1 MGGGISRR
9 ALLVAIA
16 LLLGLAPSASAKRN
30 PAQKNL
36 EAFYEGDADA
46 ALKVK
51 IEEMMGL
58 YMVLP
63 PMRHPSEKVDVK
75 GGQVRLNLW
84 HPIGKLSD
92 TEIVTR
98 AVKWFVFGRN
108 QYSQGVRAVFSERP
122 EVKEVLLVFHEVIRP
137 DQKGRRQS
145 AKKDKIKPFLAIKL
159 TRRRFEQLPIDE
171 LRACVDAGN
180 CRKLFSKAFDAGKFN
195 RRYARQARQDD

>member
-1 MGGGISRR
+1 MRGVLTL
-9 ALLVAIA
+9 ALLIA
-16 LLLGLAPSASAKRN
+16 LPAFAKRN
-30 PAQKNL
+30 PAQKTL
-36 EAFYEGDADA
+36 EAFYNGDADA

-75 GGQVRLNLW
+75 NGQVRLNLW

-98 AVKWFVFGRN
+98 AVKWFVFGRS
-108 QYSQGVRAVFSERP
+108 QYSQGVRAVFSEQP
-122 EVKEVLLVFHEVIRP
+122 DVKEVLLVFHEVIRP

-145 AKKDKIKPFLAIKL
+145 AQGDQVKPFLAMKL
-159 TRRRFEQLPIDE
+159 SRKRFEQLPIDE
-171 LRACVDAGN
+171 LRACVDAGD

-195 RRYARQARQDD
+195 RRYAREARQDD

>member
-1 MGGGISRR
+1 MCRILT
-9 ALLVAIA
+9 ALVLI
-16 LLLGLAPSASAKRN
+16 GLASPAMAKRN
-30 PAQKNL
+30 PAQKTL
-36 EAFYEGDADA
+36 QAFYEGDADA

-75 GGQVRLNLW
+75 RGQVRLNLW

-108 QYSQGVRAVFSERP
+108 QYSKGVRAVFSEQP
-122 EVKEVLLVFHEVIRP
+122 EVNEVLLVFHEVIRP

-145 AKKDKIKPFLAIKL
+145 AKGDKVKPFLAIKL
-159 TRRRFEQLPIDE
+159 TRKRFERLPIDK

-180 CRKLFSKAFDAGKFN
+180 CRNLFSKAFDAGKFN
-195 RRYARQARQDD
+195 RRYAQQARQDD

>member
-1 MGGGISRR
+1 MRSHSLLATL
-9 ALLVAIA
+9 ALLIA
-16 LLLGLAPSASAKRN
+16 LPAFAARN
-30 PAQKNL
+30 PAQTNL
-36 EAFYEGDADA
+36 EAFYKGDAQA

-63 PMRHPSEKVDVK
+63 PMRHPSEKVDIK
-75 GGQVRLNLW
+75 RGQIRLNLW

-108 QYSQGVRAVFSERP
+108 QYSKGVRAVFSERP
-122 EVKEVLLVFHEVIRP
+122 EIKEVLLVFHEVIRP
-137 DQKGRRQS
+137 DQKGRRKS
-145 AKKDKIKPFLAIKL
+145 TKKDKVKPFLAIKL
-159 TRRRFEQLPIDE
+159 TRKRFERLPMGK
-171 LRACVDAGN
+171 LRACVDAGD

-195 RRYARQARQDD
+195 RRYARKARQD

>member
-1 MGGGISRR
+1 MRGVLL
-9 ALLVAIA
+9 ALCLAWPA
-16 LLLGLAPSASAKRN
+16 LAARN
-30 PAQKNL
+30 PAQNNL
-36 EAFYEGDADA
+36 QAFYKGDAQA

-63 PMRHPSEKVDVK
+63 PMRHPSEKVTIK
-75 GGQVRLNLW
+75 KGQVRLNLW

-92 TEIVTR
+92 TEIITR

-108 QYSQGVRAVFSERP
+108 QYAQGVRAVFSEEP
-122 EVKEVLLVFHEVIRP
+122 NIKEVLLIFHEVIRP

-145 AKKDKIKPFLAIKL
+145 TKNDRIKPFLAIKL
-159 TRRRFEQLPIDE
+159 TRKRFEKLPINK

-180 CRKLFSKAFDAGKFN
+180 CRKLFGKAFNAAKYN
-195 RRYARQARQDD
+195 RRYARQRRQE